1 MSDGKSYKILIA
13 DDEISVLNPLG
24 LMLGELGYI
33 CETAAN
39 GLEAVEK
46 ARAGRPDIILLDLN
60 MPVMDGFEACRSLK
74 SGPETANIPIIVLT
88 GDTSRESMTKA
99 FDAGARDYITKPF
112 SEREFEVKLQNH
124 IKAKENE
131 DLLREQNIKLEKSN
145 RELQEMLKLRSDLE
159 EDLVLYHEQLEREI
173 NDRVMQRMAATAH
186 STLMEATAHIGLQG
200 KKTKELQDALKDKE
214 TLLKEVHHRVKNN
227 LQIISSLLSLQMNTI
242 DDMKVMN
249 IFRDSVNRIRSM
261 ALVHEKLY
269 QSSDISKLDVGD
281 YFNDLAADILQ
292 SYELRSYEGARIT
305 LDIGVDTLDIDLMI
319 PCGLV
324 VCELVSNA
332 IKHAFPDHRKGE
344 LHIGFNHTQE
354 GKFLLVVS
362 DNGVGMPEDSA
373 IKEKRSLGW
382 QLVQDLV
389 KRKLH
394 GTIEVDRNKGT
405 KFTITF

>member
-1 MSDGKSYKILIA
+1 
-13 DDEISVLNPLG
+13 
-24 LMLGELGYI
+24 
-33 CETAAN
+33 
-39 GLEAVEK
+39 
-46 ARAGRPDIILLDLN
+46 
-60 MPVMDGFEACRSLK
+60 
-74 SGPETANIPIIVLT
+74 
-88 GDTSRESMTKA
+88 
-99 FDAGARDYITKPF
+99 
-112 SEREFEVKLQNH
+112 
-124 IKAKENE
+124 
-131 DLLREQNIKLEKSN
+131 
-145 RELQEMLKLRSDLE
+145 
-159 EDLVLYHEQLEREI
+159 
-173 NDRVMQRMAATAH
+173 MAATAH

-324 VCELVSNA
+324 VCDLVSNA